1 MQRILYN
8 PVQTPAKATPE
19 AVQAQAAGQGSR
31 VQEPVS
37 DQGAG
42 DGLPD
47 ILDQLMADGVVQDVP
62 PARAGGAVLHS
73 AAGPALAL

>member
-1 MQRILYN
+1 M
-8 PVQTPAKATPE
+8 QTPAKATPE

-37 DQGAG
+37 DLGAG
-42 DGLPD
+42 DGNAGLPD
-47 ILDQLMADGVVQDVP
+47 ILDQLMANGVVQDVP